1 MTTTFISLAI
11 SSNVGG
17 ILGFLFFLFVINL
30 ILTRFTE
37 YSVWQGIG
45 YLFGLLLGFIKS
57 LFKKPIDN
65 TKADKLELQR
75 AKEDGEKYPYNF
87 FIPTKENQFDWGYG
101 INNPFRG
108 VLIIGGAGSGK
119 THTFV
124 KNIIEQAMDMGY
136 SGIIYDYKYP
146 SLTKMCYNINKSYP
160 LKVKQFVVNFEEPQ
174 ESHRVNPLHPMYL
187 KSVAYAEEYATAII
201 NNLMPETIKK
211 PDFWSRSAIALLQA
225 SIWYFKEHYPEQ
237 CNLPNVVTFIQQ
249 PTKTVLSALR
259 KDELC
264 AQLISSILTAFDNNA
279 EGQLSGTVG
288 TLQIALNKINT
299 PEIAYILSGNDFSLD
314 LNDPKDPKMLCIG
327 NSPQMQETYGPVISL
342 ICTVALKMMNQDNKH
357 HSILLLDEAPTLYIP
372 KLENVPATG
381 RERKIAV
388 IYIAQDISQIVD
400 RYGKEKKDTIIAN
413 LANQFWGR
421 VSHHETAEYI
431 SKIFG
436 KHEIVRTSYT
446 EGNSSGNSSNGTL
459 FGGSSSNESHS
470 YTQSIV
476 DQEVLKAS
484 EVYKFT
490 PGTFA
495 YIIVDW
501 RKQNVQG
508 VTKFYYNTEYCKY
521 GNDPIKIND
530 NEIDV
535 MSNYKAIQQ
544 GVKELLTNNIV
555 IEEKKA
561 ERQKG
566 NSNELF

>member
-1 MTTTFISLAI
+1 MILGILIMTTFTNALPGLIILLIITHFILRWFFN
-11 SSNVGG
+11 SS
-17 ILGFLFFLFVINL
+17 I
-30 ILTRFTE
+30 TKT
-37 YSVWQGIG
+37 IG
-45 YLFGLLLGFIKS
+45 YLFGLLIGWVNKLFFTKSNTRLTAKQIDAQNEDIK
-57 LFKKPIDN
+57 N
-65 TKADKLELQR
+65 
-75 AKEDGEKYPYNF
+75 YPYSF
-87 FIPTKENQFDWGYG
+87 WLPGIDKTFDRGYA

-108 VLIIGGAGSGK
+108 VLIVGGAGSGK

-124 KNIIEQAMDMGY
+124 KNIIEQGADLGF

-146 SLTKMCYNINKSYP
+146 SLSKMWYNLDKTYSSKTKNYII
-160 LKVKQFVVNFEEPQ
+160 NFEDPQ
-174 ESHRVNPLHPMYL
+174 QSHRVNPLHPNYL

-225 SIWYFKEHYPEQ
+225 SIWYFKEHYPEK

-249 PTKTVLSALR
+249 PTKIVLSTLR
-259 KDELC
+259 EDELC
-264 AQLISSILTAFDNNA
+264 AQLVSSILTAFDNKA

-314 LNDPKDPKMLCIG
+314 LNDPNDPKMLCLG

-357 HSILLLDEAPTLYIP
+357 HSMLLLDEAPTLYIP

-400 RYGKEKKDTIIAN
+400 RYGKEKKDIIIAN

-431 SKIFG
+431 SKLFG
-436 KHEIVRTSYT
+436 KHEVTRTSYNKGQNWGT
-446 EGNSSGNSSNGTL
+446 SSGNSFIDN
-459 FGGSSSNESHS
+459 SSSGESES

-476 DQEVLKAS
+476 DQDILKAS
-484 EVYKFT
+484 DVYKFT

-495 YIIVDW
+495 TIIVDW
-501 RKQNVQG
+501 RGQNFQG
-508 VTKFYYNTEYCKY
+508 VYKFYYNTRFASY
-521 GNDPIKIND
+521 GTEPIKISNSEVD
-530 NEIDV
+530 IMD
-535 MSNYKAIQQ
+535 NYKAIQQ
-544 GVKELLTNNIV
+544 GVKKLLANNIS
-555 IEEKKA
+555 EEESNKK
-561 ERQKG
+561 EENNNNRR
-566 NSNELF
+566 ELF

>member
-1 MTTTFISLAI
+1 MTAILIIIIVLFII
-11 SSNVGG
+11 HK
-17 ILGFLFFLFVINL
+17 ILRIFVYYSI
-30 ILTRFTE
+30 TE
-37 YSVWQGIG
+37 GIG
-45 YLFGLLLGFIKS
+45 YVFGLFIGLLKAPFSSKT
-57 LFKKPIDN
+57 N
-65 TKADKLELQR
+65 TSKESKNEQLLAEEN
-75 AKEDGEKYPYNF
+75 AKKYPLNF
-87 FIPTKENQFDWGYG
+87 FLPTVDKPFDRGLPL
-101 INNPFRG
+101 NNPFRG
-108 VLIIGGAGSGK
+108 VLIVGGAGSGK

-124 KNIIEQAMDMGY
+124 KPIIERAADVDY

-146 SLTKMCYNINKSYP
+146 TLSKIWYNLDKSHT
-160 LKVKQFVVNFEEPQ
+160 LKVKNYVVNFDDPQ
-174 ESHRVNPLHPMYL
+174 QSHRVNPLHPTYL

-211 PDFWSRSAIALLQA
+211 PDFWTRSAVALLQA

-249 PTKTVLSALR
+249 PTQTVLSALR
-259 KDELC
+259 EDELC
-264 AQLISSILTAFDNNA
+264 AQLISSILTAFDNKA

-357 HSILLLDEAPTLYIP
+357 HSMLLLDEAPTLYIP

-446 EGNSSGNSSNGTL
+446 QGNNT
-459 FGGSSSNESHS
+459 GSSSSGLFKS
-470 YTQSIV
+470 SSSDGQSSSSTQSIIE
-476 DQEVLKAS
+476 QEVLKAS

-495 YIIVDW
+495 YIVVDGMFG
-501 RKQNVQG
+501 NDQG
-508 VTKFYYNTEYCKY
+508 VTKFYYNTDYVTY
-521 GNDPIKIND
+521 GNDPIVL
-530 NEIDV
+530 NETEVDV
-535 MSNYKAIQQ
+535 MDSYKQIQR
-544 GVKELLTNNIV
+544 GVKELLNNKIIV
-555 IEEKKA
+555 EDKKA
-561 ERQKG
+561 EERKNTN
-566 NSNELF
+566 NSQELF

>member
-1 MTTTFISLAI
+1 MTSTK
-11 SSNVGG
+11 
-17 ILGFLFFLFVINL
+17 
-30 ILTRFTE
+30 
-37 YSVWQGIG
+37 
-45 YLFGLLLGFIKS
+45 GFIIGTVAVLIFLNFNRKIYKNMTLTGVVGYFLGKFLGS
-57 LFKKPIDN
+57 IFSIFRKKEPSESERERQLRE
-65 TKADKLELQR
+65 AD
-75 AKEDGEKYPYNF
+75 EKKYTEAIYLPCRDE
-87 FIPTKENQFDWGYG
+87 TFDLGYA
-101 INNPFRG
+101 INNPYRG

-124 KNIIEQAMDMGY
+124 KNIIEQGAALGY

-146 SLTKMCYNINKSYP
+146 SLSRMYYNISKAYP
-160 LKVKQFVVNFEEPQ
+160 MQVKNYVINFDEPQ
-174 ESHRVNPLHPMYL
+174 QSHRVNPLHPTYL

-211 PDFWSRSAIALLQA
+211 PDFWTRSAIALLQA
-225 SIWYFKEHYPEQ
+225 AIWYFKEHYPEQ

-249 PTKTVLSALR
+249 PTQKVLSALR

-264 AQLISSILTAFDNNA
+264 AQLISSILTAFDNKA

-357 HSILLLDEAPTLYIP
+357 HSMLLLDEAPTLYIP
-372 KLENVPATG
+372 KLETVPATG

-388 IYIAQDISQIVD
+388 IYIAQDISQIID
-400 RYGKEKKDTIIAN
+400 RYGRDKKDTIIAN

-421 VSHHETAEYI
+421 VSHHETAEHI

-436 KHEIVRTSYT
+436 KHEVERTSQTYRSDDDDAVSQT
-446 EGNSSGNSSNGTL
+446 K
-459 FGGSSSNESHS
+459 
-470 YTQSIV
+470 SII
-476 DQEVLKAS
+476 DKEILKAS

-495 YIIVDW
+495 YVIVDW
-501 RKQNVQG
+501 RGQNIQG
-508 VTKFYYNTEYCKY
+508 VTKFYYNYKFLTYENKPIIL
-521 GNDPIKIND
+521 NDS
-530 NEIDV
+530 EIDITA
-535 MSNYKAIQQ
+535 NYKEIQQ
-544 GVKELLTNNIV
+544 GVRRLLDTN
-555 IEEKKA
+555 IEEEIKKQ
-561 ERQKG
+561 EQNKN
-566 NSNELF
+566 NSQELF